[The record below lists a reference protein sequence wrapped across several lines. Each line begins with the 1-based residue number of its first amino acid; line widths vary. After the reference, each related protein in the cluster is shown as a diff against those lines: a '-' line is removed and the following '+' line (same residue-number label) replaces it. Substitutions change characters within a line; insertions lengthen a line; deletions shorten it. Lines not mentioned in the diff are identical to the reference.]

1 MIRQRGLLRTAL
13 ALLGSTLALGANA
26 QHTSEREA
34 ELTAQRFVSDV
45 YDDNAVRFDGIKPVF
60 SDRPTPGV
68 STWEIWLE
76 SPARLYFVSISDKTN
91 GVTTLHASSGSGD
104 PPANLLNHIKV
115 APFVPF
121 YRSETEV
128 FERAREIARLAGSAS
143 HDQVGDAS
151 FPPRADDGTVASRL
165 LWVDL
170 EPLVHGYRS
179 VAVNHTRVTMDALTG
194 RLAELANLT
203 DSQYDDPPPAVV
215 SPAEALAAARA
226 VVEFE
231 AEPQVLGPEYRTMLV
246 VRGPDSF
253 LTAKGEA
260 MFMEKRASV
269 MYVVVT
275 PTWEVRVAAGTG
287 EVLRVNKRER
297 LGGLATKEAAM
308 GQKLG
313 AKVPTGGPERPVA
326 MREELRSW
334 TGLAWFVAAGAALV
348 AVVYFLTRG

>member
-1 MIRQRGLLRTAL
+1 MMRQRRLLRTAL
-13 ALLGSTLALGANA
+13 ALLGSALALCSYA

-34 ELTAQRFVSDV
+34 ELTAQKFISDV

-60 SDRPTPGV
+60 TDRPTPGV
-68 STWEIWLE
+68 STWEIWLK
-76 SPARLYFVSISDKTN
+76 SPARLYSVSISDKTN
-91 GVTTLHASSGSGD
+91 SVTTLHASSESGD
-104 PPANLLNHIKV
+104 PPGNLLNHIKV
-115 APFVPF
+115 PPFVPF

-151 FPPRADDGTVASRL
+151 FPHRANDGTVASRL
-165 LWVDL
+165 LWVEL

-179 VAVNHTRVTMDALTG
+179 VAVNHTRVTLDALTG

-203 DSQYDDPPPAVV
+203 DSRYDDPPSEVV
-215 SPAEALAAARA
+215 SPDEALAAARE

-246 VRGPDSF
+246 VRGPESF

-260 MFMEKRASV
+260 LLMGKRAPV

-275 PTWEVRVAAGTG
+275 LTWEVRVDAGTG
-287 EVLRVNKRER
+287 EVLRVRKRER
-297 LGGLATKEAAM
+297 LGGLATGEPGKRQNLGTRIPA
-308 GQKLG
+308 GDSVSPG
-313 AKVPTGGPERPVA
+313 AKRQVPD
-326 MREELRSW
+326 SW
-334 TGLAWFVAAGAALV
+334 AGLAWFVAAGSGL
-348 AVVYFLTRG
+348 AVVVFFLTRG